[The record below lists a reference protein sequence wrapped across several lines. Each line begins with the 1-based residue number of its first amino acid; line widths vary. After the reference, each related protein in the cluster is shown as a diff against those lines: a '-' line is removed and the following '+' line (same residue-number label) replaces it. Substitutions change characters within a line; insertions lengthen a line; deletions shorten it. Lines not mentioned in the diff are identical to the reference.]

1 MPRKKHTAALSNATY
16 YVLGIQLGKDGNLW
30 GIPGDQGLLVDT
42 IKMTNM
48 QPSRQDQMKRIYKL
62 EPWVGS
68 TFYECQCGLKFATE
82 QSKNAHGQR
91 RHSQKR
97 RPLVKDLH
105 ECSEEERESILAEVD
120 RYETAP
126 NQFNIPDPE
135 DREMSREDRE
145 LADQIDW
152 SKTAASNQ

>member
-1 MPRKKHTAALSNATY
+1 
-16 YVLGIQLGKDGNLW
+16 
-30 GIPGDQGLLVDT
+30 
-42 IKMTNM
+42 
-48 QPSRQDQMKRIYKL
+48 
-62 EPWVGS
+62 
-68 TFYECQCGLKFATE
+68 
-82 QSKNAHGQR
+82 
-91 RHSQKR
+91 
-97 RPLVKDLH
+97 LVKDLH